1 MPASTSLVREL
12 ESTLK
17 FFGTTASIFEP
28 GDAAF
33 APDPELYTV
42 AGHIAH
48 AADSVDWFVEG
59 AFGAGWDMDFE
70 GLVAR
75 AKAITS
81 LEEATA
87 WIDRAFSNAISVV
100 GAASDPALSESIPDK
115 RIMEGAP
122 RSSIVGAITD
132 HTAHHR
138 GALAVY
144 ARLIG
149 RVPLMPYS

>member
-1 MPASTSLVREL
+1 MPASTFLVREL

-17 FFGTTASIFEP
+17 FFRATASIFEP
-28 GDAAF
+28 GEAGF

-59 AFGAGWDMDFE
+59 AFGDGWDMDFE
-70 GLVAR
+70 ALVAR

-87 WIDRAFSNAISVV
+87 WLDRAFSSAISVV
-100 GAASDPALSESIPDK
+100 GGASDQALSEAIPDR

-122 RSSIVGAITD
+122 RSSIVGAIAD

-149 RVPLMPYS
+149 KVPLMPYS